1 MTIRAALI
9 VLALSVPLVNAQAAD
24 APPAPSIPFTKYK
37 LDNGLEVILAPD

>member
-9 VLALSVPLVNAQAAD
+9 VLALSLPAFNANAVD

-37 LDNGLEVILAPD
+37 LTTAW